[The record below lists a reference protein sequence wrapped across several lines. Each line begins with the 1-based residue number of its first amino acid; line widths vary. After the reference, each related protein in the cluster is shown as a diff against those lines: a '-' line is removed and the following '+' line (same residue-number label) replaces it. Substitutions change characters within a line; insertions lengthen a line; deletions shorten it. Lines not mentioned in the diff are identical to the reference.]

1 MQLRWLRLMRTP
13 VLLTLLG
20 HSLEGNLG
28 STVFAAAVTIGIRFR
43 ALSKTFINKVITF
56 VYLFR

>member
-1 MQLRWLRLMRTP
+1 MGTP

-20 HSLEGNLG
+20 HSLQGNLG
-28 STVFAAAVTIGIRFR
+28 SAVFAAAVTIGIRFR
-43 ALSKTFINKVITF
+43 ALGKTFINKVITL

>member
-1 MQLRWLRLMRTP
+1 MQLRWLRLMETP

-20 HSLEGNLG
+20 HSLQGNLG
-28 STVFAAAVTIGIRFR
+28 SDVFAAAVTIGIRFR
-43 ALSKTFINKVITF
+43 TLSKTFLNKVITL

>member
-1 MQLRWLRLMRTP
+1 METP

-20 HSLEGNLG
+20 HSLQGNLG
-28 STVFAAAVTIGIRFR
+28 SAVFAAAVTIGIRFR
-43 ALSKTFINKVITF
+43 ALSKTFINKVITL